1 MNVFLGI
8 DWGGTYIKAGLVDSC
23 GKIIKKKVYSS
34 SQLREKQGFINNL
47 KLLLNDFSSFTPL
60 EISGSK
66 KKRTK
71 LLTGFNIKG
80 IGIGVPGIVDVEKG
94 FIYYLPNIPGW
105 EKYPLQSVLKKK
117 LNLPVFINNDANAFA
132 LAESRLGAGKGK
144 RRAIFLT
151 LGTGLGGAII
161 SDGKLLEGNTSA
173 NELGH
178 VPINLAG
185 RLCGCGGRGCIE
197 TYVGNRYLLSHYKRL
212 KKNKTKVKDV
222 KELFQRGLDGEGE
235 ALVVWKEFSHN
246 LGKFLAGM
254 INVFNPQV
262 IIFGGG
268 VSGAFKLFKPLVA
281 EEIKKQ
287 VMWPQNLGL
296 KLVRA
301 KLKNA
306 GIIGA
311 ALLAS
316 EGIRNKDKGRSEKK

>member
-8 DWGGTYIKAGLVDSC
+8 DWGGTYIKAGLVDSQ
-23 GKIIKKKVYSS
+23 GKIVKKKIYSS
-34 SQLREKQGFINNL
+34 SQLKQKQGFISNI
-47 KLLLNDFSSFTPL
+47 KVLLDDFSSF
-60 EISGSK
+60 K
-66 KKRTK
+66 
-71 LLTGFNIKG
+71 IKG
-80 IGIGVPGIVDVEKG
+80 IGIGAPGIVDVEKG

-105 EKYPLQSVLKKK
+105 EKYPLRNVLEKN
-117 LNLPVFINNDANAFA
+117 LGLPVFIDNDANAFA
-132 LAESRLGAGKGK
+132 LAENRFGAAKNKK
-144 RRAIFLT
+144 RVIFLT

-161 SDGKLLEGNTSA
+161 SDGKLLEGKTSA
-173 NELGH
+173 TELGH

-197 TYVGNRYLLSHYKRL
+197 TYVGNRYLISHYRRL
-212 KKNKTKVKDV
+212 KKNKTKVVEV
-222 KELFQRGLDGEGE
+222 KQLFQRGLDGERE
-235 ALVVWKEFSHN
+235 ALIIWKEFSHN

-281 EEIKKQ
+281 EEIRKQ
-287 VMWPQNLGL
+287 VMWPQNLGV

-311 ALLAS
+311 ALLAK
-316 EGIRNKDKGRSEKK
+316 ENL